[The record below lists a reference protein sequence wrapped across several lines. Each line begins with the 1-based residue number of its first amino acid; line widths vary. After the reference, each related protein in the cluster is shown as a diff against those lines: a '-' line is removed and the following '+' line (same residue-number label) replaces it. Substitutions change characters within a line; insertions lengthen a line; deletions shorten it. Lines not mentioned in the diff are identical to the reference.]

1 MNINIKTPSA
11 PSSSEIVVPLIDHV
25 IRAKGATTKAPDEFY
40 IYINGCVLV
49 IDTDKMTSSTIF
61 KKQFFKHF
69 NRLLPFEKGEWA
81 KLAEAI
87 ADMAEEGGYAEDSD
101 VIVTDLLYEKIVNE
115 GEITVD
121 KNEMD
126 SLDGGLYLWDN
137 KKEIVILSTDVRE
150 LLKEE
155 FSNQVDIGKASDI
168 LNRMGKKT
176 KKAHDKNILW
186 VNGQSRRC
194 WFFDR
199 AEFMNA
205 RGGRDEQ

>member
-1 MNINIKTPSA
+1 MNISIETPA
-11 PSSSEIVVPLIDHV
+11 TPTSSEIVVPLIDQV
-25 IRAKGATTKAPDEFY
+25 IRAKGATSRAPDEFY
-40 IYINGCVLV
+40 IYIKGRVLV
-49 IDTDKMTSSTIF
+49 VDTDKMTSSNMF

-115 GEITVD
+115 GEITGN

-126 SLDGGLYLWDN
+126 SIDGGMYLWDN
-137 KKEIVILSTDVRE
+137 EKEIVVLSTVVRE

-168 LNRMGKKT
+168 LNRMGKKI
-176 KKAHDKNILW
+176 KKTHDKNILW

-199 AEFMNA
+199 VEFMKA
-205 RGGRDEQ
+205 RGGRDVQ